1 MEKIKNRLIPVIT
14 VLVIIIIAVT
24 LYFIFKNT
32 VATKKQFGS
41 SEGITVVLT
50 MNDELKEDTIW
61 CGTFQLIWNDL
72 KNDIAKQNI
81 IFTNH
86 TSLTE
91 NLNLGDFDTS
101 KISEDAYY
109 KKVGIP
115 SQDLKREIEKEINEK
130 FNETSDILDSF
141 DWDNTDSYILYCML
155 KKEFEFEYEFDTL
168 ENSVFA
174 DKYPNIKYFGI
185 KNSTKDEVKNQVEVL
200 YYNSKSDFAIK
211 LKTKGNDEIILT
223 NSTRETL
230 NEIYNNVKSQEQ
242 NYQGNKKL
250 ENNEIVKIP
259 NIDFKKKS
267 EFTEFENKEFEIS
280 SGEFYY
286 ISKAIQTIEF
296 ELNKKGGKIKSEA
309 GMQVNSAGE
318 PIETHEIREFILD
331 NTFTIFLQE
340 KDKDMPYFA
349 AQINDITKF
358 Q

>member
-115 SQDLKREIEKEINEK
+115 SQDLKREIEKEINENFLHIGIVSSIALVLHNLIEGMAIYSTMK
-130 FNETSDILDSF
+130 TSF
-141 DWDNTDSYILYCML
+141 DMGILVTIGVGLHNIPMGMIVSSTFYKANKNLKKTVLFTSLIALSTFLGGLIMFALSSYITNLLLGILLCITLGMIIYIVVFEL
-155 KKEFEFEYEFDTL
+155 LSEILHNKNKKESFIGI
-168 ENSVFA
+168 A
-174 DKYPNIKYFGI
+174 FGI
-185 KNSTKDEVKNQVEVL
+185 L
-200 YYNSKSDFAIK
+200 I
-211 LKTKGNDEIILT
+211 
-223 NSTRETL
+223 
-230 NEIYNNVKSQEQ
+230 
-242 NYQGNKKL
+242 
-250 ENNEIVKIP
+250 
-259 NIDFKKKS
+259 
-267 EFTEFENKEFEIS
+267 
-280 SGEFYY
+280 
-286 ISKAIQTIEF
+286 
-296 ELNKKGGKIKSEA
+296 
-309 GMQVNSAGE
+309 
-318 PIETHEIREFILD
+318 FILSS
-331 NTFTIFLQE
+331 FFE
-340 KDKDMPYFA
+340 
-349 AQINDITKF
+349 
-358 Q
+358 